1 MYAQKTKIRV
11 PAGQV
16 RDLRLMIEQEYFPIV
31 SHRPGFIAA
40 YLLEQSDDEDMAE
53 IILLWDT
60 HSAAEAFT
68 RTGSL
73 ASSFQTLSLR
83 IPGMQ
88 IQRQGYIVRV
98 WAGAEQGEELAT
110 VGD

>member
-16 RDLRLMIEQEYFPIV
+16 RDLRLMIEQEYLPIV
-31 SHRPGFIAA
+31 SQRPGFIAG
-40 YLLEQSDDEDMAE
+40 YLLEQVDDEDMVE
-53 IILLWDT
+53 LVLLWDT
-60 HSAAEAFT
+60 HSDAEAFT

-73 ASSFQTLSLR
+73 ASSFQSLSLR

-88 IQRQGYIVRV
+88 VQRQGYIVRV
-98 WAGAEQGEELAT
+98 WAGTGQAEELAA
-110 VGD
+110 VGH